1 MDYLSKLDAFLF
13 ALYHRNMEVILQ
25 TTDITQI
32 PYAKM
37 LLSSEGIQAYVFDQN
52 ISLLEGSIN
61 MFPIR
66 LMVSDSDYSKA
77 KDILTENGILIL

>member
-1 MDYLSKLDAFLF
+1 MNYLSKLDAFLF

-52 ISLLEGSIN
+52 ISFLEGSMNI
-61 MFPIR
+61 FPLR
-66 LMVSDSDYSKA
+66 VMVSKSDSFEA
-77 KDILTENGILIL
+77 KNILIENGILTS